1 MNVRTAKTILWFLL
15 GAGLT
20 VILLRIIHGPGAVVA
35 LTDLMPWGLWK
46 GGGVV
51 ALVPIGG
58 AGFTLAAFVSV
69 FHWKRY
75 RPLYLGA
82 VLLGLMCYSS
92 VGAGLT
98 FDIGIWWRIVFP
110 IWNWQF
116 HSTLFEISWC
126 IMLYLGVLVVEFSH
140 PVLEKFQFHRAAHWL
155 DRFGIIFVI
164 AGICLSTLH
173 QSSLGTLFLAT
184 PFRLH
189 PLWHT
194 DLLPFLFFVTAIG
207 VGCLTISWVAL
218 VVHRLYRAEQ
228 PMDAISGLARIAAYV
243 LGFYL
248 LVRFAGIIATGK
260 GGLMFV
266 PSWDVANFWLEILL
280 SAAIPAALLANER
293 FRQSPSAMF
302 WVATSAILGICL
314 NRINVAGLATVS
326 TTNQLYLPAWTE
338 WTVTAGILA
347 GAALVFLLCVE
358 NFNVFEGIDDERLAA
373 VYTPRKVDHGDWRT
387 IFFRNRQAD
396 ASVYSVALVLAV
408 GLTLVLMPREGIFGL
423 SPEATPAEGPRIVQI
438 ESGKASDVTGV
449 SFSIPAVGHGQNGG
463 SDPDRLLALMIDGNR
478 DGDYVIFDHEAHVS
492 KQGGGDDSCVLCHH
506 MQKPYEEVSECTGC
520 HSDMYL
526 AVDIFD
532 HGTHADHLKGNEGC
546 IECHTDPAAD
556 KLRDT
561 AKECGECHETM
572 RPEGTRVDIVK
583 AQQTTIAPGYMD
595 ALHEACIGCHEEEMA
610 TREETGGDLSAD
622 LTTCTNCHR
631 DLPRLEDEAWKA
643 RL

>member
-20 VILLRIIHGPGAVVA
+20 VILLRIIHGPGSVVA

-51 ALVPIGG
+51 ALVAIGG
-58 AGFTLAAFVSV
+58 AGFTLAAFVSI

-75 RPLYLGA
+75 KPLYLGA
-82 VLLGLMCYSS
+82 VLLGLICYSS

-110 IWNWQF
+110 VWHWQF

-126 IMLYLGVLVVEFSH
+126 IMLYLCVLTVEFGH
-140 PVLEKFQFHRAAHWL
+140 AVLERFNLHRAASFL
-155 DRFGIIFVI
+155 DKFGIVFVI
-164 AGICLSTLH
+164 AGISLSTLH

-194 DLLPFLFFVTAIG
+194 DLLPFLFFVTSIG

-218 VVHRLYRAEQ
+218 LTHRLYRAEQ
-228 PMDAISGLARIAAYV
+228 PMNPISGLARIAAYV

-248 LVRFAGIIATGK
+248 VVRFAGIIATGK
-260 GGLMFV
+260 GGLLFM
-266 PSWDVANFWLEILL
+266 PSWDTANFWLEILL
-280 SAAIPAALLANER
+280 SAAIPLALLSKER
-293 FRQSPSAMF
+293 LRSSPAAMF
-302 WVATSAILGICL
+302 WIASSGILGVSL

-326 TTNQLYLPAWTE
+326 TTNQFYMPAWTE
-338 WTVTAGILA
+338 WTVTFGILA
-347 GAALVFLLCVE
+347 GAALVFLFCVE
-358 NFNVFEGIDDERLAA
+358 NFNVFPGIDRKRLDDA
-373 VYTPRKVDHGDWRT
+373 YTPRKVDHGDWRT
-387 IFFRNRQAD
+387 IFFRNPQAD
-396 ASVYSVALVLAV
+396 ARIYSVALVLAV
-408 GLTLVLMPREGIFGL
+408 GLALLLVPREAIFGL
-423 SPEATPAEGPRIVQI
+423 QPEETPAHGPRIVEISNSQ
-438 ESGKASDVTGV
+438 V
-449 SFSIPAVGHGQNGG
+449 PAVVGVKFSVPLVGEEQNGG
-463 SDPDRLLALMIDGNR
+463 PETLLALMIDGNR
-478 DGDYVIFDHEAHVS
+478 DGDYVLFDHEKHVS
-492 KQGGGDDSCVLCHH
+492 KQGGGDGSCVLCHH

-532 HGTHADHLKGNEGC
+532 HGTHEVHMKGNSGC

-556 KLRDT
+556 KVRET
-561 AKECGECHETM
+561 AKECRECHETM
-572 RPEGTRVDIVK
+572 RPEGTRVDIVE
-583 AQQTTIAPGYMD
+583 AEQTTIAPGYMD
-595 ALHEACIGCHEEEMA
+595 AMHEACISCHEEEMA
-610 TREETGGDLSAD
+610 AREETNGDEAAD
-622 LTTCTNCHR
+622 LTLCTNCHR
-631 DLPRLEDEAWKA
+631 DLPRLEDDEWKA

>member
-1 MNVRTAKTILWFLL
+1 MS
-15 GAGLT
+15 
-20 VILLRIIHGPGAVVA
+20 HGPGAVVA

-92 VGAGLT
+92 VAAGLT

-140 PVLEKFQFHRAAHWL
+140 PVLEKFGFHRAAHWL
-155 DRFGIIFVI
+155 ERFGIIFVI

-184 PFRLH
+184 PFRLY

-194 DLLPFLFFVTAIG
+194 DFLPFLFFITSVG

-218 VVHRLYRAEQ
+218 VVHRIYRAEQ
-228 PMDAISGLARIAAYV
+228 PMGAISGLARIAAYV

-248 LVRFAGIIATGK
+248 VLRFAAIVATGK
-260 GGLMFV
+260 GGLLFAT
-266 PSWDVANFWLEILL
+266 SWDTANFWLEILL
-280 SAAIPAALLANER
+280 SAAIPVALLANQR
-293 FRQSPSAMF
+293 FRSSPSAMF
-302 WVATSAILGICL
+302 WISLVGILGMSL
-314 NRINVAGLATVS
+314 NRVNVAGLATVS
-326 TTNQLYLPAWTE
+326 TTNQFYFPAWTE

-347 GAALVFLLCVE
+347 GAGLVFLFCVE
-358 NFNVFEGIDDERLAA
+358 NFDVFGAIDEKRLAD
-373 VYTPRKVDHGDWRT
+373 VYTPGKVDHGDWRT
-387 IFFRNRQAD
+387 IFFQNPQAD
-396 ASVYSVALVLAV
+396 ARVYSVALIVAAGLA
-408 GLTLVLMPREGIFGL
+408 LVLMPREAVFGL
-423 SPEATPAEGPRIVQI
+423 RPEPTPAQGPRIVQV
-438 ESGKASDVTGV
+438 ENGKASDVTGV
-449 SFSIPAVGHGQNGG
+449 SFSIPVVGHAGNGG
-463 SDPDRLLALMIDGNR
+463 DPDKLLALMIDANR
-478 DGDYVIFDHEAHVS
+478 DGDYVLFDHEAHVA
-492 KQGGGDDSCVLCHH
+492 KQGGGEGSCVLCHH

-526 AVDIFD
+526 AVDVFD
-532 HGTHADHLKGNEGC
+532 HDIHVAKTNGNDGC
-546 IECHTDPAAD
+546 IECHTDPAA
-556 KLRDT
+556 
-561 AKECGECHETM
+561 AKVRESTKDCYECHKTM
-572 RPEGTRVDIVK
+572 RLEGTLVDI
-583 AQQTTIAPGYMD
+583 AEAHWTTIAPGYMD
-595 ALHEACIGCHEEEMA
+595 AMHGVCI
-610 TREETGGDLSAD
+610 S
-622 LTTCTNCHR
+622 
-631 DLPRLEDEAWKA
+631 LEDEPWKA